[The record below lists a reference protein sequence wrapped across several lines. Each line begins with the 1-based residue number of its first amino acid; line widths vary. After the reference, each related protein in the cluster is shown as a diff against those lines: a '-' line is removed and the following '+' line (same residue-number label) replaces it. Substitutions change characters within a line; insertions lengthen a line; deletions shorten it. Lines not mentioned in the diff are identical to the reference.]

1 MGIWIIG
8 EGILWQLGLIG
19 SQTAVFDEW
28 LLEEDCLPVTVIGT
42 VDGRKDSDYGSQ
54 WILTNNSVSC
64 RGEEKIPGRLLIS
77 FRQQVEYKIG
87 NRVMVTGKLS
97 HFDVPGNP
105 GEFSL
110 REYYRN
116 QGIDYQVDGEDW
128 EQIGNSVNWPREF
141 LARLRQHWKENLE
154 KTVGTEEAGVFA
166 AVFLGDTSILP
177 EETRELYQEGGISH
191 ILAVSGL
198 HVSLLGLGLFRLF
211 CRLPLPKGLPEGL
224 SAGIMAFYVAV
235 AGASASSRRALLLFW
250 VLLLARVLRRS
261 YDMLSGLGLVGL
273 LLLAAQPMQL
283 FQAGFQLSFGTV
295 ASLGL
300 LGPELTEWIKPQ
312 KQWQKGL
319 LASLCAIVGTM
330 PIAAWHYFEV
340 SISGIWLNILVL
352 PLASWLLLSAMLTV
366 LFSSILPVLGTF
378 FAGSGHYI
386 LLLYRFLCEYGGK
399 SIWTGRPELWQ
410 MVLYY
415 GWLFLLVLVGRRM
428 RKQRGEAKRRR
439 AKHAVKKLGKR
450 GTAVHFAALAAAVV
464 VAFCILMPF
473 PDGGLTVVSLD
484 VGQGDS
490 TFFRTP
496 KEGCWLID
504 GGSSSVKSVGKKRIL
519 PFLKYEGVRTL
530 TGIIL
535 SHSDADH
542 INGISELLEAKK
554 LSIGCLILPK
564 ASSGE
569 SGWNEIKRL
578 AADAEIP
585 VLEMEAGE
593 QWRDSEVSFTCLHP
607 EASFAGSD
615 SNSFSLVLQVDFA
628 GFRGLFPGDLGSEE
642 ERLFSEAWE
651 PLTVLKVGHH
661 GSKGSSGED
670 FLKAVRPRYAVI
682 SCGQDNSY
690 GHPHGETLERLAQT
704 GTHIYR
710 TDENGAIRFFVK
722 SGMLRVSTFR

>member
-1 MGIWIIG
+1 M
-8 EGILWQLGLIG
+8 ILWQLGLIG

-42 VDGRKDSDYGSQ
+42 VAERKDSAYGSQ

-64 RGEEKIPGRLLIS
+64 RGEEKVPGRLLIS

-87 NRVMVTGKLS
+87 NRVMVTGELS
-97 HFDVPGNP
+97 HFGVPGNP

-110 REYYRN
+110 REYYRA
-116 QGIDYQVDGEDW
+116 QGVDYQVDGERW
-128 EQIGNSVNWPREF
+128 EQVRTSVNRPREF
-141 LARLRQHWKENLE
+141 LANLRRRWKEHLE
-154 KTVGTEEAGVFA
+154 KTVGEEEAGVFA

-177 EETRELYQEGGISH
+177 EETKELYQEGGISH

-198 HVSLLGLGLFRLF
+198 HVSLLGLGLFRLL
-211 CRLPLPKGLPEGL
+211 CRLPLPKRLPECL
-224 SAGIMAFYVAV
+224 SAGVMAVYVTV
-235 AGASASSRRALLLFW
+235 AGASVSSRRALLLFW
-250 VLLLARVLRRS
+250 VLLLARILGRS

-300 LGPELTEWIKPQ
+300 LGPELAEWLKPQ
-312 KQWQKGL
+312 RKWQKGL

-340 SISGIWLNILVL
+340 AVSGIWLNLLVL
-352 PLASWLLLSAMLTV
+352 PLASWLLLSAMLTIV
-366 LFSSILPVLGTF
+366 FSSIIPAFGTF
-378 FAGSGHYI
+378 FAGIGHYI
-386 LLLYRFLCEYGGK
+386 LLLYRFFCEYGGK

-410 MVLYY
+410 IVLYY
-415 GWLFLLVLVGRRM
+415 GWLLLLVTAGKRIRKGRE
-428 RKQRGEAKRRR
+428 KTKRRQ
-439 AKHAVKKLGKR
+439 AKHAAKELGKGR
-450 GTAVHFAALAAAVV
+450 TVVRWATLAVSIA
-464 VAFCILMPF
+464 VAFRLLMPF

-496 KEGCWLID
+496 EESCWLID

-519 PFLKYEGVRTL
+519 PFLKFEGVRAL
-530 TGIIL
+530 TGIVL

-542 INGISELLEAKK
+542 INGILELLEEKK
-554 LSIGCLILPK
+554 ISVGRLILPK

-569 SGWNEIKRL
+569 SGWDEIKRL
-578 AADAEIP
+578 AAEAEIP

-593 QWRDSEVSFTCLHP
+593 RWKDGEVFFTCLHP
-607 EASFAGSD
+607 EAAFAGSD
-615 SNSFSLVLQVDFA
+615 SNSFSLVLQVEFA
-628 GFRGLFPGDLGSEE
+628 GFRGLFPGDLGEEE
-642 ERLFSEAWE
+642 ERLFPEAWE
-651 PLTVLKVGHH
+651 PLTVLKIGHH
-661 GSKGSSGED
+661 GARGSSGAN
-670 FLKAVRPRYAVI
+670 FLKAVHPIYGVI
-682 SCGQDNSY
+682 SCGKKNSY
-690 GHPHGETLERLAQT
+690 GHPHKETLERLAQA

-722 SGMLRVSTFR
+722 SGKLRVSTFR